1 MCDLS
6 DAFSGISLSD
16 QQMKVTKGHDK
27 LLGSLIGKPMKKK
40 KEFKPQFTPMENSDS
55 ESASSSSEEDS
66 PRKVK
71 SRISKIE
78 KEHAILSERLN
89 TKHHKK
95 RRRNETQN
103 GNGNG
108 NSHSNSHSHLDIPAS
123 MVRSVSSDYQPA
135 ESHTHEPYA
144 REPYARDPHAPLH
157 ANGEYS
163 LPKGNNNVFNQTI
176 KRLLQGGLTTDRNVT
191 TFVVIILMGLAALY
205 IADKLFSLNG

>member
-40 KEFKPQFTPMENSDS
+40 KDFKPQFTPMEKSDS
-55 ESASSSSEEDS
+55 ESASSSSEEEDS

-89 TKHHKK
+89 TTHHKK
-95 RRRNETQN
+95 RRRHEHKNGN

-135 ESHTHEPYA
+135 EPYV
-144 REPYARDPHAPLH
+144 REPHAPLH

-163 LPKGNNNVFNQTI
+163 LPKGNNNNVFNQTI